1 MNACIFILFSKIQ
14 NAFLLDTI
22 LYGNFCFIHSKQRN
36 SIMKNFYLKRTI
48 KAYYSF
54 LKGNPFQ
61 NKTGGENSFFTLS
74 WSSFAK
80 SQGSSIQTNAKKKK
94 SSETPSV
101 NFTEDNKEKNVP
113 AIDSNSL
120 EKKEIEEIKDS
131 LPKDSLPKDSK
142 KENSKKKKIK
152 EKNQIEEIKDS
163 LPKKSKKEKS
173 LPKKSKK
180 KDSLPKE
187 SKKKQV
193 IPKES
198 KKEEEIKESLPKKS
212 KKEKS
217 LPKNSKKKDS
227 LPKKSTKEVIPKESK
242 KEEEKKKKGKEEI
255 KESLPKDSKKEK
267 SLPKESKKKQVIPK
281 KSTKEKPIL
290 KKSKKKEGIL
300 KESKKEEEKKKKKT
314 KEKIKESPPKD
325 LKTEE
330 NKKDSLPKKL
340 KKEKNK
346 KEKED
351 SKKEEIKESLPKD
364 LKTKENKKEK
374 KEKKDSSA
382 KNSKKK
388 DSFPKDFKKEENK
401 KKVQEINESP
411 PKKSKK
417 EKSLPKDSK
426 KKQGIPKESKKEEEK
441 KKKEKTKESLPKNAK
456 KEKSLPKN
464 SKKKQVIP
472 KDFNKENSKKK
483 KTKEKI
489 KESPPKKSKKTK
501 KEKEIEDFSV
511 VDSNSF
517 FGKEEKRKKQPKKK
531 SKSHENTKKIL
542 SVSKDQNHSSLL
554 STSFKEKNSE
564 GKIHPIPFKKRFS
577 DLKAFDLFKEKIHKK
592 PRALI
597 EEKRLVTI
605 SMASPE
611 LIRQWAEKTL
621 PNGKVFGQVLNAN
634 TLHYSTL
641 KPIKGGLFCERIFG
655 PINDFECACGIKIE
669 KPIRSFSTS
678 LEIEKE
684 EKKSLK
690 EREFCP
696 ECDVEYTWSDKR
708 RHQLGYI
715 QLAIPVTHIWYL
727 KFRPSTIS
735 ILLGSKK
742 QEIESIAYCE
752 KSFTLDMAWKPSRFL
767 DFFYYSKMLK
777 REKSK
782 SFLPPVKKG
791 EKIRKENA
799 IKPIRERWWRLSD
812 QFDEQGRRRFLDMR
826 VRRAMMTWEAKL
838 SKQKQKQKPKQKL
851 NIFQKPKQ
859 KPKQKLSTFQKPKQK
874 LRTFQKPKQK
884 LRTFFQIFKFFRS
897 FKNFRTTTLG
907 LKQELSLD
915 EETKENQKEDLED
928 FFLQE
933 NLETKNP
940 VLLNSLS
947 CFSHRKAWEPGQIE
961 TFVDSFWPKEEPR
974 DLPMPF
980 YKTRALKKTL
990 FSNVSSIVGSGL
1002 LAPLLTECNKKE
1014 FFKILLVF
1022 KKRVKNI
1029 INTIFVVRK
1038 RIKILKRLDLFFGKV
1053 KKKLRKSKKKL
1064 ENLRQKLEIAIN
1076 RIETFKKVYLPT
1088 NYDKLE
1094 KIEKHSLIFQNDTF
1108 FTYQKKKREILKE
1121 MKKQKKYNKKLFL
1134 DFQYISNSL
1143 RKKKEKR
1150 ILKETN
1156 EPGSFLFP
1164 FSAGKTLF
1172 EYYSRKKKE
1181 KMSTESF
1188 FISYLPVLPP
1198 GLRPILQIDDQII
1211 STDLNRLYQK
1221 VVYQNE
1227 RVLKFMQNSA
1237 LNNPFSL
1244 SLAQK
1249 LLQEAVDNLLENGK
1263 GGTKPETD
1271 NRGRPLKSLSDLLKG
1286 KQGRFRQ
1293 NLLGK
1298 RVDYSGRSVIVVG
1311 PKLKLHQCGLPKEMA
1326 LELFMPFLIK
1336 ELLASGRAR
1345 TFLGAKKIIR
1355 TDDVLT
1361 FHHLKKVVN
1370 NHVILLNRAP
1380 TLHKVGFQA
1389 FRPILVDG
1397 RAILI
1402 HPLVCPGFN
1411 ADFDGDQMA
1420 VHVPITPQARAEA
1433 FKFMLSQNNLLSTAT
1448 GEPALLPSQDMVL
1461 GIYYLTTSVAKSIPE
1476 QKKKTK
1482 LFFSSFDEVLKAYDR
1497 NLVSIHTNIWVRFD
1511 GLIQTD
1517 PSANGKKEA
1526 KILELRIHSTGQ
1538 NRTINSDSSAR
1549 LFDSNQNRLSQVL
1562 CTTPG
1567 RVLFHFILQ
1576 KTRT

>member
-14 NAFLLDTI
+14 NAFLLYTI
-22 LYGNFCFIHSKQRN
+22 LYGNFCFIHSNQRN
-36 SIMKNFYLKRTI
+36 LIMKNFFFKRTI

-74 WSSFAK
+74 WSSFSK
-80 SQGSSIQTNAKKKK
+80 SRGSSIQTNAKKKK
-94 SSETPSV
+94 TSETPSV

-120 EKKEIEEIKDS
+120 GKKEIEEIQDS
-131 LPKDSLPKDSK
+131 LPKGSK
-142 KENSKKKKIK
+142 KQDSKKKKTK
-152 EKNQIEEIKDS
+152 EKKQIEEIKDS

-173 LPKKSKK
+173 L
-180 KDSLPKE
+180 LKE

-193 IPKES
+193 
-198 KKEEEIKESLPKKS
+198 LP
-212 KKEKS
+212 
-217 LPKNSKKKDS
+217 NDS
-227 LPKKSTKEVIPKESK
+227 I
-242 KEEEKKKKGKEEI
+242 KEEI
-255 KESLPKDSKKEK
+255 KE
-267 SLPKESKKKQVIPK
+267 
-281 KSTKEKPIL
+281 
-290 KKSKKKEGIL
+290 
-300 KESKKEEEKKKKKT
+300 
-314 KEKIKESPPKD
+314 
-325 LKTEE
+325 
-330 NKKDSLPKKL
+330 SLPKKL

-351 SKKEEIKESLPKD
+351 SKKEEIKESLPKKSKKEKNKKESLPKKVKKERKKKEKEDSKKEEIKKSLPKD
-364 LKTKENKKEK
+364 LKTEKKKKEK
-374 KEKKDSSA
+374 EDSSA

-388 DSFPKDFKKEENK
+388 DSLPKEFNKKEK
-401 KKVQEINESP
+401 
-411 PKKSKK
+411 KK
-417 EKSLPKDSK
+417 EKSLLKESK
-426 KKQGIPKESKKEEEK
+426 KKLVIPKESKNEKSLLKESKKKQRIPKDSLKKEEK
-441 KKKEKTKESLPKNAK
+441 KKKKEI
-456 KEKSLPKN
+456 KESLPKN
-464 SKKKQVIP
+464 SKKT
-472 KDFNKENSKKK
+472 KKK
-483 KTKEKI
+483 
-489 KESPPKKSKKTK
+489 
-501 KEKEIEDFSV
+501 KEIEDFSV

-517 FGKEEKRKKQPKKK
+517 FGKEEKMKKQPKKK
-531 SKSHENTKKIL
+531 SKSHGNTKKIL
-542 SVSKDQNHSSLL
+542 PVSKDENLSSFL

-577 DLKAFDLFKEKIHKK
+577 DFKVFDLFKEKIHKK
-592 PRALI
+592 RRALI

-605 SMASPE
+605 SMASPD

-621 PNGKVFGQVLNAN
+621 PNGKVFGQVLNAD
-634 TLHYSTL
+634 TLHYNTL

-655 PINDFECACGIKIE
+655 PIKDFECACGIKFE
-669 KPIRSFSTS
+669 KPIRSYSTS

-684 EKKSLK
+684 EMKSLK

-708 RHQLGYI
+708 RHQLGFI

-735 ILLGSKK
+735 ILLGANKK
-742 QEIESIAYCE
+742 EIETIAYCE
-752 KSFTLDMAWKPSRFL
+752 KFFTLDMAWKPSRFI
-767 DFFYYSKMLK
+767 DFFSYSKKLK

-782 SFLPPVKKG
+782 SFLPPVEKG
-791 EKIRKENA
+791 EKMRKQNA
-799 IKPIRERWWRLSD
+799 IKPQRERWWRFSD
-812 QFDEQGRRRFLDMR
+812 QFDEHGRRRFVDMI
-826 VRRAMMTWEAKL
+826 VRREMMVWARKL
-838 SKQKQKQKPKQKL
+838 SKQKQKQKPKL
-851 NIFQKPKQ
+851 R
-859 KPKQKLSTFQKPKQK
+859 TFQKPKLRTFQKPK

-884 LRTFFQIFKFFRS
+884 PKPRPKIRTLFQIFNFFYS
-897 FKNFRTTTLG
+897 LKNFMTTTLG
-907 LKQELSLD
+907 LKRNFSLD
-915 EETKENQKEDLED
+915 EKKKESQKEDLEF

-947 CFSHRKAWEPGQIE
+947 CFSHRKAWEPGRIE
-961 TFVDSFWPKEEPR
+961 TFVDSFWPKEDPR

-980 YKTRALKKTL
+980 YKNRALKKTL

-1014 FFKILLVF
+1014 FFKILLLF
-1022 KKRVKNI
+1022 KKRVKKMT
-1029 INTIFVVRK
+1029 NTILVVRK
-1038 RIKILKRLDLFFGKV
+1038 RIKNLKRLNLYFGGLKV
-1053 KKKLRKSKKKL
+1053 KKKLRKSKKTLKEYSQML
-1064 ENLRQKLEIAIN
+1064 DAALN

-1088 NYDKLE
+1088 SYDKLE
-1094 KIEKHSLIFQNDTF
+1094 KIENESLISEDDSF
-1108 FTYQKKKREILKE
+1108 FAYQKKKREFFKE
-1121 MKKQKKYNKKLFL
+1121 MKTKKKYNKKIFL
-1134 DFQYISNSL
+1134 EFQSIGDFL

-1150 ILKETN
+1150 ILKETK
-1156 EPGSFLFP
+1156 EPRSF
-1164 FSAGKTLF
+1164 LF

-1198 GLRPILQIDDQII
+1198 GLRPILQIDEQII

-1336 ELLASGRAR
+1336 ELLSSGIAK
-1345 TFLGAKKIIR
+1345 TFLGAKKKIR
-1355 TDDVLT
+1355 TDAVLT
-1361 FHHLKKVVN
+1361 FHSLNKVVK

-1433 FKFMLSQNNLLSTAT
+1433 FKFMLSQNNILSTAT

-1461 GIYYLTTSVAKSIPE
+1461 GIYYLTTSIAKSIPE

-1482 LFFSSFDEVLKAYDR
+1482 LFFSSFDEVLKAYER

-1549 LFDSNQNRLSQVL
+1549 LFDSNQKRLSQVL

-1576 KTRT
+1576 KART